1 MANDCSLS
9 SYWQFWGD
17 CECSCP
23 QSNPDIAGIG
33 QVISSFITS
42 SSLAI
47 IATCLYLILIRSGLE
62 PEDSFN
68 PIDGWMR
75 RNICDPWVRFVTKVP
90 FIESRIDK
98 IESTLFSFLLSLA
111 DMQLVTGIAMLSA
124 AVIKLQ
130 DKNDGI
136 SAYHFSMVIN
146 LAWFS
151 SMVHQLTLLAIRTKV
166 VGSMKTQHRGVWPDR
181 KNSSR
186 SRRARAAIGWGG
198 DLMVRVTSMLIL
210 ASLLLYCSYVSG
222 AKDWYTYS
230 YCSASCAL
238 GKERGG
244 EPLWWTGFNFCMV
257 LFEYPRR
264 CLLLWPALG
273 HWWIDHARHLVL
285 DDKGREGSPKGDAL
299 PLWRRI
305 IVWLYYIGSS
315 ETIDAIS
322 TSCIWFGLGLYWT
335 FDERKRFHESWRALT
350 DIVNED
356 DVKGFG
362 QLMPILL
369 LGMPFLQG
377 LQTYSGKSP
386 IL

>member
-33 QVISSFITS
+33 VISSFITS

-47 IATCLYLILIRSGLE
+47 IATCLYLMLIRSGLE
-62 PEDSFN
+62 REDSFN

-136 SAYHFSMVIN
+136 SAYHFSMVTN

-166 VGSMKTQHRGVWPDR
+166 VGREPEPP
-181 KNSSR
+181 
-186 SRRARAAIGWGG
+186 
-198 DLMVRVTSMLIL
+198 
-210 ASLLLYCSYVSG
+210 
-222 AKDWYTYS
+222 
-230 YCSASCAL
+230 SA
-238 GKERGG
+238 G
-244 EPLWWTGFNFCMV
+244 EEISW
-257 LFEYPRR
+257 
-264 CLLLWPALG
+264 
-273 HWWIDHARHLVL
+273 
-285 DDKGREGSPKGDAL
+285 
-299 PLWRRI
+299 
-305 IVWLYYIGSS
+305 S
-315 ETIDAIS
+315 ES
-322 TSCIWFGLGLYWT
+322 
-335 FDERKRFHESWRALT
+335 
-350 DIVNED
+350 
-356 DVKGFG
+356 
-362 QLMPILL
+362 
-369 LGMPFLQG
+369 
-377 LQTYSGKSP
+377 
-386 IL
+386 

>member
-1 MANDCSLS
+1 MANDCGLS

-47 IATCLYLILIRSGLE
+47 IATCLYLMLIRSGLKR
-62 PEDSFN
+62 EDSFN

-111 DMQLVTGIAMLSA
+111 DVQLVTGIAMLSA

-198 DLMVRVTSMLIL
+198 DLMVRVISMLIL

-238 GKERGG
+238 GKEREANRCGG
-244 EPLWWTGFNFCMV
+244 RGSISAWS
-257 LFEYPRR
+257 
-264 CLLLWPALG
+264 CL
-273 HWWIDHARHLVL
+273 
-285 DDKGREGSPKGDAL
+285 
-299 PLWRRI
+299 
-305 IVWLYYIGSS
+305 
-315 ETIDAIS
+315 S
-322 TSCIWFGLGLYWT
+322 TQ
-335 FDERKRFHESWRALT
+335 
-350 DIVNED
+350 D
-356 DVKGFG
+356 DVYYFG
-362 QLMPILL
+362 QRWATGGLIMRDTL
-369 LGMPFLQG
+369 FL
-377 LQTYSGKSP
+377 TTKAVKDHPRATHCHSGDG
-386 IL
+386 